1 MDIDDISLIGLIKIF
16 EDIYLEINHIINS
29 YCLKMICKIQK
40 SLRCLNFKFS
50 KWTKSI
56 VKSIIKVIT

>member
-1 MDIDDISLIGLIKIF
+1 MDIFDDISLIGLIKIF

-50 KWTKSI
+50 K
-56 VKSIIKVIT
+56 